1 MPQTRTDT
9 WIIAGL
15 CVAWAAVI
23 VRTGLT
29 VPVPEIE
36 PAAAAAWQALSASER
51 AALVRTYQ
59 DVLRRP
65 DGRRVLADAMHF
77 AELPDAEAAALAA
90 THALL
95 RTALRGPAAD
105 TRWLEHLAPAA
116 RAAAIHRLLSERP
129 SPPTAALRGGGAAPR
144 EAAELDPCATP

>member
-1 MPQTRTDT
+1 MPPTRSDT

-29 VPVPEIE
+29 VPVAEIE
-36 PAAAAAWQALSASER
+36 PAAEASWRALSASER

-77 AELPDAEAAALAA
+77 AELPDAEAAALTA
-90 THALL
+90 THARM
-95 RTALRGPAAD
+95 RTALRGPAAG

-116 RAAAIHRLLSERP
+116 RAAAIHRLLNERP
-129 SPPTAALRGGGAAPR
+129 SPPTTALRGGDGAPRQAPNFDPLAAP
-144 EAAELDPCATP
+144 